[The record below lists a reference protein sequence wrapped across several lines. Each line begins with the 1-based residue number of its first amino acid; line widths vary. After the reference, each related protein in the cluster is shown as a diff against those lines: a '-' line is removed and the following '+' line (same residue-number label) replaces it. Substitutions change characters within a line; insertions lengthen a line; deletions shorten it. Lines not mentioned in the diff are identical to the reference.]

1 LPRRRARS
9 SLAFV
14 LVAALAATAAG
25 CSAGTQ
31 AVEDIKEGHFLDKP
45 LFVTPEWAESS
56 SKSRLVHLNP
66 QQPVKPEELVDAAG
80 QCAAE
85 EAPVAQAAPVPAP
98 QAQAE
103 QPEEK
108 TPTVSPA
115 AARAE
120 AQVGSMAG
128 DLASAPMPQ
137 GPPPAPPQP
146 RKPKKLASAKPDDFM
161 DQLQP
166 AGTAGMPGTPG
177 APVMGGIALGMT
189 ECQAVHRAGHPSHV
203 TIEAGKKGERQVVLT
218 YLSGPWPGI
227 YTFDSGRL
235 KVVDANPDQLNPAE
249 PVKVKKKR
257 KKKAKATAHTA
268 PKKED
273 VYVQ

>member
-9 SLAFV
+9 NLTLA
-14 LVAALAATAAG
+14 LVAVLAATAAG

-45 LFVTPEWAESS
+45 MFTTPEWAQSTP
-56 SKSRLVHLNP
+56 KSQVVHLNP
-66 QQPVKPEELVDAAG
+66 QHPVKSEDLVDAAG
-80 QCAAE
+80 QCAVKE
-85 EAPVAQAAPVPAP
+85 VPVAKAAPAPAP
-98 QAQAE
+98 QAETAQPAE
-103 QPEEK
+103 KP
-108 TPTVSPA
+108 PAVSPT

-146 RKPKKLASAKPDDFM
+146 HKPKKLASAKPDAFM

-166 AGTAGMPGTPG
+166 AGSAGTPGTPG
-177 APVMGGIALGMT
+177 APVLGGIALGMT
-189 ECQAVHRAGHPSHV
+189 ECQAVRRAGHPSNV

-218 YLSGPWPGI
+218 YLTGPWPGI
-227 YTFDSGRL
+227 YTFESGRL
-235 KVVDANPDQLNPAE
+235 KVVDANPGQLNPVE
-249 PVKVKKKR
+249 PVKKKR